1 MRMNRSAAQ
10 RACAPLLGL
19 AFAVL
24 ATGCGVLQPRAVIAS
39 LGSESDHHVITKT
52 AALTT
57 TMVVPRDTRYFLCAS
72 PPPDAVFT
80 QAETVGLNINVLNFG
95 KGTDDSASESS
106 TEEGM
111 MGRTP
116 AVVLTRELLYR
127 FCEFQLNQR
136 LTREQAIDLYRQNLS
151 IIRDIALQEGANT
164 RVTIGESQA
173 VNSDESAATT
183 SAPKPRATG
192 VRPPATDTGSVNPP
206 STAGG
211 TLPQGASGI
220 PMEVVRP

>member
-1 MRMNRSAAQ
+1 MRIAGVV
-10 RACAPLLGL
+10 LLAGL
-19 AFAVL
+19 AALVT
-24 ATGCGVLQPRAVIAS
+24 TGCGVLQPRAVIAS
-39 LGSESDHHVITKT
+39 LGGETDHHVITKT

-57 TMVVPRDTRYFLCAS
+57 TLVVPRNTRYFLCAS
-72 PPPDAVFT
+72 PPPDAVFS

-95 KGTDDSASESS
+95 KGTDDSAAESS
-106 TEEGM
+106 SEEGM

-151 IIRDIALQEGANT
+151 IIREITLQEGVNT

-173 VNSDESAATT
+173 VSADETTATT
-183 SAPKPRATG
+183 SAPKPRASG
-192 VRPPATDTGSVNPP
+192 VRQPATDTGS
-206 STAGG
+206 TAAPAAADGV
-211 TLPQGASGI
+211 LPQDASTNPAG
-220 PMEVVRP
+220 VLRP